1 MGKEIDMSNTATFG
15 YARTSTTSQTASL
28 DEQRLRLLD
37 AGCTEVFIEEKS
49 GKSAAN
55 RPQLQAMLAKIRPGD
70 VVIATKIDRI
80 ARSTQD
86 FLQLEALISE
96 RGATLKF
103 LDQPIDTS
111 TPAGQ
116 LLVTILASFGEF
128 ERSMIVERVNQ
139 GLERAKREGKQLGRP
154 RKDHSADP
162 KVQGLI
168 TLVQS
173 GQSVTSAAKAVGVS
187 RATANRW
194 LKAAA

>member
-1 MGKEIDMSNTATFG
+1 MSNPITLG
-15 YARTSTTSQTASL
+15 YARTSTTSQAASL

-37 AGCTEVFIEEKS
+37 AGCSEVFIEEKS
-49 GKSAAN
+49 GKSIAN

-96 RGATLKF
+96 KGATLKF

-116 LLVTILASFGEF
+116 LMVTILASFGEF

-139 GLERAKREGKQLGRP
+139 GLERAKREGIKLGRP
-154 RKDHSADP
+154 QKDHESDP
-162 KVQGLI
+162 KYRGLL

-173 GQSVTSAAKAVGVS
+173 GESVTSAAKAMGIS
-187 RATANRW
+187 RSTAKRW

>member
-1 MGKEIDMSNTATFG
+1 MTTTATFG
-15 YARTSTTSQTASL
+15 YARTSTTSQSASL

-70 VVIATKIDRI
+70 VVIATKIDRV
-80 ARSTQD
+80 ARSTRD
-86 FLQLEALISE
+86 FLEIEALISE
-96 RGATLKF
+96 KGATLRF

-111 TPAGQ
+111 EPAGA

-128 ERSMIVERVNQ
+128 ERSMTVQRVNE
-139 GLERAKREGKQLGRP
+139 GLERARREGRRLGRP
-154 RKDHSADP
+154 KKVLDDDP
-162 KVQGLI
+162 KVASLKALI
-168 TLVQS
+168 AA
-173 GQSVTSAAKAVGVS
+173 GQSVSAAARSLSIS

-194 LKAAA
+194 LAATA